1 MAGTARVTSVGA
13 YIELAPD
20 PQVWVTSTG
29 AYTEIQPD
37 PQIWVTTSGAYV
49 EIRAITKAHVTSVGA
64 YIELM
69 MGVTPDLR
77 MRHGKGFVGGYLQP
91 YGSEV

>member
-1 MAGTARVTSVGA
+1 MPGTVRVTSVGA

-20 PQVWVTSTG
+20 PQAWVTSAG
-29 AYTEIQPD
+29 AYLEVQPD
-37 PQIWVTTSGAYV
+37 QQAWVTSAGAYV
-49 EIRAITKAHVTSVGA
+49 EIRPITKAHITSVGA

-77 MRHGKGFVGGYLQP
+77 LRHGKGFVGGYLQP